1 MAGKCLEWCII
12 HMNSNQYESAIN
24 AANRAYFCA
33 VSRNVKF
40 SVLQTR
46 SRLFLEMGYY
56 KECLY
61 DAISAL
67 ELNANWLKNRD
78 IYSLISEC
86 FKKLN
91 YVRKSK
97 FYESRGRELRDLS
110 VTELKE
116 DITKLRLEINDFY
129 NYKSKWTCIHPEF
142 PENSIDKSG
151 NICNMNNKE
160 QQSDTSETPIQLLSA
175 KEGVLRAKNTKSDR
189 GWTLEVT
196 RDVSVGEILLTERP
210 YASILGHSYTK
221 YCYCCYKRCL
231 NIRPCKGCAMVGFCS
246 KECAENARNPD
257 RSLLDGGPGR
267 HVFDCGGIIPFIRL
281 EDNFGVINPGLRF
294 SHLAYTCVANTP
306 AEVLLDHIC
315 STDENQ
321 RHQGFENVDNSRGQP
336 PPVFNPSDYSTV
348 AWLYPQSGTETTDE
362 FQWKSTINA
371 IFLTYCLWLSD
382 YPMRWFD
389 EAKREFYKHPSQIKR
404 PNFLPASWIATCM
417 LYHLKAMRFNAA
429 DYTEYLE
436 SSSIELT
443 SNRNWLALCIYP
455 TISLINHDCNPNA
468 CLVSTANGGTFLY
481 ALRPIAKNEEVTICY
496 QYFYFSISTS
506 FRIANIRERYLFSCH
521 CDACSNKWDLKKL
534 ETESLKCPSCG
545 SKFLSTDEKCTNCND
560 EGSIQSVEVGA
571 RESQELYFLE
581 DSELSLQ
588 RGSSS

>member
-1 MAGKCLEWCII
+1 M
-12 HMNSNQYESAIN
+12 
-24 AANRAYFCA
+24 
-33 VSRNVKF
+33 VP
-40 SVLQTR
+40 
-46 SRLFLEMGYY
+46 
-56 KECLY
+56 
-61 DAISAL
+61 
-67 ELNANWLKNRD
+67 LK
-78 IYSLISEC
+78 
-86 FKKLN
+86 
-91 YVRKSK
+91 
-97 FYESRGRELRDLS
+97 
-110 VTELKE
+110 
-116 DITKLRLEINDFY
+116 
-129 NYKSKWTCIHPEF
+129 
-142 PENSIDKSG
+142 
-151 NICNMNNKE
+151 
-160 QQSDTSETPIQLLSA
+160 
-175 KEGVLRAKNTKSDR
+175 
-189 GWTLEVT
+189 
-196 RDVSVGEILLTERP
+196 
-210 YASILGHSYTK
+210 
-221 YCYCCYKRCL
+221 
-231 NIRPCKGCAMVGFCS
+231 
-246 KECAENARNPD
+246 
-257 RSLLDGGPGR
+257 
-267 HVFDCGGIIPFIRL
+267 
-281 EDNFGVINPGLRF
+281 
-294 SHLAYTCVANTP
+294 
-306 AEVLLDHIC
+306 
-315 STDENQ
+315 ENQ

-560 EGSIQSVEVGA
+560 EGGYMIFQRIIHEKIPYIMNCLKSKSCGMKSTVEAVSLLKEIQNLIFSPSPTVSCVVSLCMQVIDRTTGI
-571 RESQELYFLE
+571 RTVDNMIKSQFTYMTGYENVIFRRYKQPKASWKIMCLRN
-581 DSELSLQ
+581 SL
-588 RGSSS
+588 RS